1 MLADA
6 SVDVVHITSPNDEHP
21 AQAEAALKAGKHVIC
36 EKPLALTSTETD
48 RLRTVAG
55 DSGLVA
61 AVNFNIRFYPQVHEM
76 RSRIRDNGI
85 GTPFL
90 VTGSYLQD
98 WLLYDTDWNWRVER
112 HRGGDL
118 RGGGG
123 IGSPP
128 GALPH
133 LRAGDAPPGGPGG
146 IPHLFARKE
155 PAAGARR
162 DLHQWG
168 LGHDHRCDDNI

>member
-1 MLADA
+1 MLGDG
-6 SVDVVHITSPNDEHP
+6 SVDVVQFASPNDEHP

-112 HRGGDL
+112 NPGGDL
-118 RGGGG
+118 RVVGD
-123 IGSPP
+123 IGPP
-128 GALPH
+128 PVLLPT
-133 LRAGDAPPGGPGG
+133 LPSRPPPPPAPPQ
-146 IPHLFARKE
+146 IPPPFPPPQKH
-155 PAAGARR
+155 
-162 DLHQWG
+162 
-168 LGHDHRCDDNI
+168 

>member
-1 MLADA
+1 MLADP

-21 AQAEAALKAGKHVIC
+21 AKAEAALKAGKHVIC
-36 EKPLALTSTETD
+36 ENPLALTSTETD

-98 WLLYDTDWNWRVER
+98 WLLYDTDWNWRGER
-112 HRGGDL
+112 KPGGGL
-118 RGGGG
+118 RVVGG

-128 GALPH
+128 VRFPTLFTGERH
-133 LRAGDAPPGGPGG
+133 PPG
-146 IPHLFARKE
+146 
-155 PAAGARR
+155 PA
-162 DLHQWG
+162 
-168 LGHDHRCDDNI
+168 

>member
-1 MLADA
+1 MLGDP

-36 EKPLALTSTETD
+36 EKPLALTSAETD

-61 AVNFNIRFYPQVHEM
+61 AVNFNIRFYPQVFEM
-76 RSRIRDNGI
+76 RSRIRNNGI

-98 WLLYDTDWNWRVER
+98 WLLYDTDWNWR
-112 HRGGDL
+112 GGPQ
-118 RGGGG
+118 RGGGFCVV
-123 IGSPP
+123 
-128 GALPH
+128 
-133 LRAGDAPPGGPGG
+133 GG
-146 IPHLFARKE
+146 IASTTGEL
-155 PAAGARR
+155 
-162 DLHQWG
+162 
-168 LGHDHRCDDNI
+168 